1 MAYNLK
7 NPYIAHL
14 SRSVVLTKGGSEKDT
29 RHFEI
34 DLKGS
39 DMEFLPGDSLAI
51 KPTNCPQLVEDLL
64 EALHLDGDTV
74 ITSPTKEEKSLREAL
89 FTDCS
94 ITQPE
99 KKFLKLL
106 VEKIGDDASEI
117 AALLEPDKRAELA
130 DYLWGK
136 EIIDLLGMFPDTRFE
151 AQEFVSS
158 LTKLKVRLYSI
169 ASSLKANPEA
179 VHLTVATVTYESAGR
194 PRKGVCS
201 TFLAER
207 CDEETAIPCFITP
220 GKGFRLPEPDDATP
234 IIMIGPGTGIAPF
247 RAFMQERKATN
258 AKGKA
263 WLFFGEQRELSDYF
277 YQYEWK
283 AYQEE
288 GLLDRLDL
296 AFSRDQDYKIYVQTR
311 LKEQGAD
318 VWAWLEEGAIVYVCG
333 DANRMA
339 KDVDATLHEIVA
351 EHGGKSADEAATY
364 MEQLKTDKRYRRDV
378 Y

>member
-14 SRSVVLTKGGSEKDT
+14 SRSVVLTKEGSEKDT

-34 DLKGS
+34 DLTGS

-51 KPTNCPQLVEDLL
+51 KPTNCPELVEGLL
-64 EALHLDGDTV
+64 EALHLDGNTV
-74 ITSPTKEEKSLREAL
+74 VKSPSKEEKSLRETL

-106 VEKIGDDASEI
+106 VGKAGDNASEI
-117 AALLEPDKRAELA
+117 AALLEPDKRADLA

-136 EIIDLLGMFPDTRFE
+136 EIIDLLAEFSGIHFE

-158 LTKLKVRLYSI
+158 LSKLKVRLYSI
-169 ASSLKANPEA
+169 ASSLKANPDS
-179 VHLTVATVTYESAGR
+179 VHLTVATVTYESNER

-201 TFLAER
+201 TFLADR
-207 CDEETAIPCFITP
+207 CDSETAIPCFITP
-220 GKGFRLPEPDDATP
+220 GKGFRLPEPEEETP

-247 RAFMQERKATN
+247 RAFMQERKATK

-263 WLFFGEQRELSDYF
+263 WLFFGEQRKDSDYF
-277 YQYEWK
+277 YEDEWT
-283 AYQEE
+283 AFQEE
-288 GLLDRLDL
+288 GFLNRLDL
-296 AFSRDQDYKIYVQTR
+296 AFSRDQDHKIYVQTR

-318 VWAWLEEGAIVYVCG
+318 VWAWLKEGSIVYVCG
-333 DANRMA
+333 DASRMA
-339 KDVDATLHEIVA
+339 KDVDTTLHEIVA
-351 EHGGKSADEAATY
+351 EHGGKSEEEAAEY
-364 MEQLKTDKRYRRDV
+364 MKQLKTDKRYRRDV